1 MNYGYQR
8 TIKKCFEDTDK
19 LLRNALE
26 DVGFGI
32 ITEINIKKTFK
43 EKLNLEYP
51 QYKILGACNPLLAN
65 QALNIQS
72 EVSMLMPC
80 NIVIWEN
87 EDSTV
92 TISGVDVEQ
101 QLRITD
107 WEDLVQIGR
116 DVNKMLKSVNVEQV
130 IVCILV
136 VVLVVGYLIS

>member
-51 QYKILGACNPLLAN
+51 QFKILGACNPLLAN

-107 WEDLVQIGR
+107 LEDLVQIGR
-116 DVNKMLKSVNVEQV
+116 DVNKILKTA
-130 IVCILV
+130 IDKI
-136 VVLVVGYLIS
+136 

>member
-8 TIKKCFEDTDK
+8 TIKKSFENTDK

-32 ITEINIKKTFK
+32 ITEINIKNTFK

-51 QYKILGACNPLLAN
+51 QFKILGACNPLLAN

-107 WEDLVQIGR
+107 LEDLVQIGR
-116 DVNKMLKSVNVEQV
+116 DVNKMLKTA
-130 IVCILV
+130 IDKI
-136 VVLVVGYLIS
+136 

>member
-51 QYKILGACNPLLAN
+51 QFKILGACNPLLAS

-101 QLRITD
+101 QLRVTD
-107 WEDLVQIGR
+107 LEDLVLIGR
-116 DVNKMLKSVNVEQV
+116 DVNKMLKTA
-130 IVCILV
+130 IDKI
-136 VVLVVGYLIS
+136 

>member
-51 QYKILGACNPLLAN
+51 QFKILGACNPLLAN

-107 WEDLVQIGR
+107 LEDLVQIGR
-116 DVNKMLKSVNVEQV
+116 DVNKMLKTA
-130 IVCILV
+130 IDKI
-136 VVLVVGYLIS
+136 

>member
-8 TIKKCFEDTDK
+8 TIKKSFEDTDK

-101 QLRITD
+101 QLRVTD
-107 WEDLVQIGR
+107 LEDLVQIGR
-116 DVNKMLKSVNVEQV
+116 DVNKMLKTA
-130 IVCILV
+130 IDKI
-136 VVLVVGYLIS
+136 

>member
-8 TIKKCFEDTDK
+8 TIKKSFEDTDK

-32 ITEINIKKTFK
+32 ITEINIKNTFK

-51 QYKILGACNPLLAN
+51 QFKILGACNPLLAN

-107 WEDLVQIGR
+107 LEDLVQIGR
-116 DVNKMLKSVNVEQV
+116 DVNKMLKTA
-130 IVCILV
+130 IDKI
-136 VVLVVGYLIS
+136 

>member
-8 TIKKCFEDTDK
+8 TIKKSFEDTDK

-51 QYKILGACNPLLAN
+51 QFKILGACNPLLAN

-107 WEDLVQIGR
+107 LEDLVQIGR
-116 DVNKMLKSVNVEQV
+116 DVNKMLKTA
-130 IVCILV
+130 IDKI
-136 VVLVVGYLIS
+136 

>member
-1 MNYGYQR
+1 NYGYQR
-8 TIKKCFEDTDK
+8 TIKKSFENTDK

-101 QLRITD
+101 QLRVTD
-107 WEDLVQIGR
+107 LEDLVQIGR
-116 DVNKMLKSVNVEQV
+116 DVNKMLKTA
-130 IVCILV
+130 IDKI
-136 VVLVVGYLIS
+136 

>member
-8 TIKKCFEDTDK
+8 TIKKSFEDTDK

-107 WEDLVQIGR
+107 LEDLVQIGR
-116 DVNKMLKSVNVEQV
+116 DVNKMLKTA
-130 IVCILV
+130 IDKI
-136 VVLVVGYLIS
+136 

>member
-8 TIKKCFEDTDK
+8 TIKKSFENTDK

-101 QLRITD
+101 QLRVTD
-107 WEDLVQIGR
+107 LEDLVQIGR
-116 DVNKMLKSVNVEQV
+116 DVNKMLKTA
-130 IVCILV
+130 IDKI
-136 VVLVVGYLIS
+136 

>member
-1 MNYGYQR
+1 MD
-8 TIKKCFEDTDK
+8 IKE
-19 LLRNALE
+19 LLKNLLKILEFHLITTLE

-51 QYKILGACNPLLAN
+51 QFKILGACNPLLAN

-92 TISGVDVEQ
+92 TISGVDAEQ

-107 WEDLVQIGR
+107 LEDLVQIGR
-116 DVNKMLKSVNVEQV
+116 DVNKMLKTA
-130 IVCILV
+130 IDKI
-136 VVLVVGYLIS
+136 

>member
-8 TIKKCFEDTDK
+8 TIKKSFENTDK

-51 QYKILGACNPLLAN
+51 QFKILGACNPLLAN

-107 WEDLVQIGR
+107 LEDLVQIGR
-116 DVNKMLKSVNVEQV
+116 DVNKILKTA
-130 IVCILV
+130 IDKI
-136 VVLVVGYLIS
+136 

>member
-101 QLRITD
+101 QLRVTD
-107 WEDLVQIGR
+107 LEDLVQIGR
-116 DVNKMLKSVNVEQV
+116 DVNKMLKTA
-130 IVCILV
+130 IDKI
-136 VVLVVGYLIS
+136 

>member
-8 TIKKCFEDTDK
+8 TIKKSFENTDK

-107 WEDLVQIGR
+107 LEDLVQIGR
-116 DVNKMLKSVNVEQV
+116 DVNKMLKTA
-130 IVCILV
+130 IDKI
-136 VVLVVGYLIS
+136 

>member
-8 TIKKCFEDTDK
+8 TIKKSFEDTDK

-51 QYKILGACNPLLAN
+51 QFKILGACNPLLAN

-107 WEDLVQIGR
+107 LEDLVQIGR
-116 DVNKMLKSVNVEQV
+116 DVNKILKTA
-130 IVCILV
+130 IDKI
-136 VVLVVGYLIS
+136 

>member
-8 TIKKCFEDTDK
+8 TIKKSFENTDK

-51 QYKILGACNPLLAN
+51 QFKILGACNPLLAN

-107 WEDLVQIGR
+107 LEDLVQIGR
-116 DVNKMLKSVNVEQV
+116 DVNKMLKTA
-130 IVCILV
+130 IDKI
-136 VVLVVGYLIS
+136 

>member
-8 TIKKCFEDTDK
+8 TIKKSFGNTDK

-51 QYKILGACNPLLAN
+51 QFKILGACNPLLAN

-107 WEDLVQIGR
+107 LEDLVQIGR
-116 DVNKMLKSVNVEQV
+116 DVNKMLKTA
-130 IVCILV
+130 IDKI
-136 VVLVVGYLIS
+136 

>member
-8 TIKKCFEDTDK
+8 TIKKSFENTDK

-107 WEDLVQIGR
+107 LEDLVQLGR
-116 DVNKMLKSVNVEQV
+116 DVNKMLKTA
-130 IVCILV
+130 IDKI
-136 VVLVVGYLIS
+136 

>member
-51 QYKILGACNPLLAN
+51 QFKILGACNPLLAN

-101 QLRITD
+101 QLRVTD
-107 WEDLVQIGR
+107 LEDLVQIGR
-116 DVNKMLKSVNVEQV
+116 DVNKMLKTA
-130 IVCILV
+130 IDKI
-136 VVLVVGYLIS
+136 

>member
-8 TIKKCFEDTDK
+8 TIKKSFEDTDK

-51 QYKILGACNPLLAN
+51 QFKILGACNPLLAN

-101 QLRITD
+101 QLRVTD
-107 WEDLVQIGR
+107 LEDLVQIGR
-116 DVNKMLKSVNVEQV
+116 DVNKMLKTA
-130 IVCILV
+130 IDKI
-136 VVLVVGYLIS
+136 

>member
-8 TIKKCFEDTDK
+8 TIKKSFENTDK

-87 EDSTV
+87 EDLTV

-101 QLRITD
+101 QLRVTD
-107 WEDLVQIGR
+107 LEDLVQIGR
-116 DVNKMLKSVNVEQV
+116 DVNKMLKTA
-130 IVCILV
+130 IDKI
-136 VVLVVGYLIS
+136 

>member
-8 TIKKCFEDTDK
+8 TIKKSFENTDK

-51 QYKILGACNPLLAN
+51 QFKILGACNPLLAN

-101 QLRITD
+101 QLRVTD
-107 WEDLVQIGR
+107 LEDLVQIGR
-116 DVNKMLKSVNVEQV
+116 DVNKMLKTA
-130 IVCILV
+130 IDKI
-136 VVLVVGYLIS
+136 

>member
-107 WEDLVQIGR
+107 LEDLVQIGR
-116 DVNKMLKSVNVEQV
+116 DVNKMLKTA
-130 IVCILV
+130 IDKI
-136 VVLVVGYLIS
+136 

>member
-51 QYKILGACNPLLAN
+51 QFKILGACNPLLAN

-101 QLRITD
+101 QLRVTD
-107 WEDLVQIGR
+107 LEDLVLIGR
-116 DVNKMLKSVNVEQV
+116 DVNKMLKTA
-130 IVCILV
+130 IDKI
-136 VVLVVGYLIS
+136 